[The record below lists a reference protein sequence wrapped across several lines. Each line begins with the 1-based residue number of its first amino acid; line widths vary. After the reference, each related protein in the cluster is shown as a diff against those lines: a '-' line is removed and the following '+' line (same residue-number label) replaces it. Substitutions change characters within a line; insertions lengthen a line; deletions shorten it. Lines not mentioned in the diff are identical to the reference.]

1 MSHTQIAFAALT
13 DGEKDR
19 KAQEQSQR
27 FTPLRSHVARARE
40 PRDGLTWSRLI
51 PVPRLQ
57 S

>member
-1 MSHTQIAFAALT
+1 MSHTQNAFAALT

-19 KAQEQSQR
+19 KPQEQSQR
-27 FTPLRSHVARARE
+27 FTPLRSYVARARE
-40 PRDGLTWSRLI
+40 PRDALTLSRLI

>member
-1 MSHTQIAFAALT
+1 MSHIQNAFVALT

-19 KAQEQSQR
+19 KPQEQSQR
-27 FTPLRSHVARARE
+27 FTPLRSDVARGRE
-40 PRDGLTWSRLI
+40 PRDALTSRLI